1 MWSSRVRVIF
11 ADDGAL
17 MRHLFQ
23 ETFDKNDNLEI
34 AGYAKSARE
43 VIGLFQARSPQIVL
57 IDEDL
62 LGVPGSEIVRE
73 LRTLDAEIAIIGL
86 VSATT
91 KGREEGTEMI
101 IQGANS
107 YVEKPVITGHPQE
120 AIRLYEESV
129 LPELIAWGEQLACVR
144 QDD

>member
-23 ETFDKNDNLEI
+23 ETFEKNDKLEI

-57 IDEDL
+57 IDENL
-62 LGVPGSEIVRE
+62 LGTSGSEIVRD
-73 LRTLDAEIAIIGL
+73 LRAVDEDVAIIGL
-86 VSATT
+86 VSPTT

-101 IQGANS
+101 VQGANS
-107 YVEKPVITGHPQE
+107 FVEKPATSGHPQE
-120 AIRLYEESV
+120 AIRSFEESV
-129 LPELIAWGEQLACVR
+129 LPELIAWGEQLECVR
-144 QDD
+144 END